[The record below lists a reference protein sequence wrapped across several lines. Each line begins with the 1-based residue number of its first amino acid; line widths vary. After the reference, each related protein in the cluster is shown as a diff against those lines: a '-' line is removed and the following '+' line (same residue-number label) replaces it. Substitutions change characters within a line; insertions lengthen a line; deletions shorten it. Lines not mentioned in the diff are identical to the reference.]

1 MELKKQRN
9 SATFPVRC
17 GYAQKVCLFVVLNA
31 ECAQTL
37 LTIPPDCAII
47 NLQTTRGNVDKN
59 SRLILLKLRTRCR
72 LDAKVEISGTRLFYF
87 AKSNLKGGNQYENPD
102 ERIQHCN
109 EEEKEPQGL
118 LPRRTDRRSG
128 HHGNSGRGSDSVFDW
143 LY

>member
-1 MELKKQRN
+1 MHC
-9 SATFPVRC
+9 RC
-17 GYAQKVCLFVVLNA
+17 AQKICLFVVPNA
-31 ECAQTL
+31 EYAQMI
-37 LTIPPDCAII
+37 LTTPPDCAII

-72 LDAKVEISGTRLFYF
+72 LDAKAGISGTRLFYF
-87 AKSNLKGGNQYENPD
+87 TKSNLKGGNQYENPD

-128 HHGNSGRGSDSVFDW
+128 HHGNSGRCTGSDFDW
-143 LY
+143 LYQADSSV